1 MDNFIE
7 VVWFVLT
14 VQPVLLIPP
23 LFVVG
28 VIVYFVLLHRKNQK
42 EWEEALRA
50 KERRIKARE
59 EALRKSG
66 IYEVDQMPGAVFE
79 EFLEILLTRR
89 GYEVR
94 LTSASGDY
102 GADLILTTATKII
115 AVQAKRYK
123 NTVGVK
129 AVQEIV
135 GARSY
140 YCADE
145 CWVITNNYFTGPAR
159 KLANANDVLLIDRD
173 ELIELMLEEN
183 KGA

>member
-7 VVWFVLT
+7 VVWYALT
-14 VQPVLLIPP
+14 VQP
-23 LFVVG
+23 LFIVVPIAFFSI
-28 VIVYFVLLHRKNQK
+28 IVSVFMIDRSNEKK
-42 EWEEALRA
+42 
-50 KERRIKARE
+50 RE
-59 EALRKSG
+59 EELKRKLRERAELLSKSG
-66 IYEVDQMPGAVFE
+66 IYEVDQMKGEVFE
-79 EFLEILLTRR
+79 EFLEILLAGR

-102 GADLILTTATKII
+102 GADLILTTNSKII

-135 GARSY
+135 GAKSY

-159 KLANANDVLLIDRD
+159 KLAMANDVLLIDRD

>member
-1 MDNFIE
+1 M
-7 VVWFVLT
+7 
-14 VQPVLLIPP
+14 
-23 LFVVG
+23 
-28 VIVYFVLLHRKNQK
+28 
-42 EWEEALRA
+42 
-50 KERRIKARE
+50 KARE

-89 GYEVR
+89 GYQVR
-94 LTSASGDY
+94 LTSASGDF
-102 GADLILTTATKII
+102 GADLILTTDTKII

-135 GARSY
+135 GAKSY

-159 KLANANDVLLIDRD
+159 KYYVDPESFGDW
-173 ELIELMLEEN
+173 
-183 KGA
+183 